1 MEYTAGA
8 ASDGRNLGL
17 YRPRRHGAACSGIVR
32 GVAIVRDK
40 YDRLDKRHMWLER
53 TDAHVGRLR
62 EGNALAVCL
71 RCKPF
76 IYMAIDW
83 AVASWQTGRLL
94 ESGQLSDYRT
104 PVYLGLLCIN
114 PFLEGL
120 GIADY
125 RK

>member
-1 MEYTAGA
+1 MAPHA
-8 ASDGRNLGL
+8 LSLL
-17 YRPRRHGAACSGIVR
+17 VR
-32 GVAIVRDK
+32 GVAIARDK
-40 YDRLDKRHMWLER
+40 YNGLGKRHTWLER
-53 TDAHVGRLR
+53 TDVHVGRLR
-62 EGNALAVCL
+62 EGNALIVCL

-83 AVASWQTGRLL
+83 AVASWQTGCLL
-94 ESGQLSDYRT
+94 GSGQLSDYRI